1 MRESRWIYVDN
12 LSDDVQ
18 KKSEIVSEARVM
30 AEVFSYF
37 HINRLVRF
45 SSNFFFI

>member
-18 KKSEIVSEARVM
+18 KKSEIVSEAGMM
-30 AEVFSYF
+30 AEVSSYF
-37 HINRLVRF
+37 PY
-45 SSNFFFI
+45 